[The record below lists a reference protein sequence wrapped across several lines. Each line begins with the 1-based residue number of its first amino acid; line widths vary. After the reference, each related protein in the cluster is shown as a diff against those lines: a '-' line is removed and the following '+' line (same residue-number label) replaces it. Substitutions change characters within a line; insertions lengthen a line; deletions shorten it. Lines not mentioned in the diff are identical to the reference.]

1 MNQNYLVTISSALT
15 WTTKGEGIV
24 LVDLYNSRA
33 DQKNVWH
40 IVIAQH
46 MVEWKNEPMTQWI
59 ITKKNAERGKEKWK
73 IVILYSIVP
82 SVKFESPFSSP

>member
-15 WTTKGEGIV
+15 WTTKGEGII
-24 LVDLYNSRA
+24 LVDLCNSRA
-33 DQKNVWH
+33 DQKNFWH

-46 MVEWKNEPMTQWI
+46 MVKWKNEPMTQWI
-59 ITKKNAERGKEKWK
+59 ITKKNAGRGKEKWK
-73 IVILYSIVP
+73 IVILCSIVL